1 MEAKGILSLYK
12 SLNLGATQAWTPGSE
27 DLQLFG
33 LCIGLQLPSRP
44 KPPLKT
50 LLTMQFLDSQTK
62 HHDLQ
67 SWDLPSP
74 HLHAEQV
81 PDGMRSAI
89 PGHLT
94 CYVFALRLN
103 YSEGQRHSMG
113 LRVIQC
119 LNLMF
124 AGFLYTHWFL
134 CVVLK
139 NNSSSIVVPV
149 TLRALII
156 CIMGLSALPNVC
168 ALAFC
173 FSIHLE
179 SILRTV
185 CDIGKTSAWR
195 LESPLRGKEGSTEK
209 TVSYEHQWES
219 IIPITPSEN
228 PSTGRAIYQCPSR
241 AFSLRVNLIKVKTQ
255 W

>member
-1 MEAKGILSLYK
+1 MKHISIKTLLDFYLKIGCNWAFWIFLQLSQTATLDSNPRLDFVSFYTCLPRWFFSSPVIMTGKNGSQKNLVILISQSAPWTLVP
-12 SLNLGATQAWTPGSE
+12 TQTWTPGSE

-33 LCIGLQLPSRP
+33 LCIGLQLSSRP

-67 SWDLPSP
+67 SSDLPSP

-113 LRVIQC
+113 LRIIQC

-139 NNSSSIVVPV
+139 NNSSAIAVPV

-156 CIMGLSALPNVC
+156 CIMGLSALPQMCV
-168 ALAFC
+168 LWHF
-173 FSIHLE
+173 
-179 SILRTV
+179 V
-185 CDIGKTSAWR
+185 
-195 LESPLRGKEGSTEK
+195 SPFT
-209 TVSYEHQWES
+209 W
-219 IIPITPSEN
+219 
-228 PSTGRAIYQCPSR
+228 
-241 AFSLRVNLIKVKTQ
+241 SLY
-255 W
+255 